1 MVHLCVTCFLC
12 VVHVCVCVVCGVCGM
27 VGMCVWCVLCV
38 WYAYCKWDVCVC
50 DMHVHVC
57 VEAEWGVRCKSP
69 GLKHSEAFGDG
80 SHFHPEST
88 TMTLQKQESGEFPRL
103 PAGRLGN
110 LPFSTFQNVPH
121 PPNQQNTPDCLHKPV
136 CESHRGR
143 RAGRTGDQQTNLW
156 STNWSLIKW
165 HKAGL

>member
-1 MVHLCVTCFLC
+1 MCVCCMWGC
-12 VVHVCVCVVCGVCGM
+12 VVWWVCVCGVCC
-27 VGMCVWCVLCV
+27 VCGMCIVSGMYAYVICMYMCVLR
-38 WYAYCKWDVCVC
+38 WSGAP
-50 DMHVHVC
+50 
-57 VEAEWGVRCKSP
+57 VRCKSP

-156 STNWSLIKW
+156 SKNWSLIKW